1 MFFSIKVRDEYRQDY
16 DAGRGGYGKLAQN
29 QWVVESPIMKAHSFG
44 LLNLTGVTQGL
55 QTCLLFF
62 FFFKPSFDQCF
73 YWAGSLVMVFLLKI
87 IKEQNPKE
95 CL

>member
-29 QWVVESPIMKAHSFG
+29 QWVVESPILKACSFG

-55 QTCLLFF
+55 QTCLLLFF
-62 FFFKPSFDQCF
+62 FLNQALINVSTEPEAPSWF
-73 YWAGSLVMVFLLKI
+73 SS
-87 IKEQNPKE
+87 
-95 CL
+95 

>member
-62 FFFKPSFDQCF
+62 FFLNQALINVSTELEALSWFS
-73 YWAGSLVMVFLLKI
+73 S
-87 IKEQNPKE
+87 
-95 CL
+95 